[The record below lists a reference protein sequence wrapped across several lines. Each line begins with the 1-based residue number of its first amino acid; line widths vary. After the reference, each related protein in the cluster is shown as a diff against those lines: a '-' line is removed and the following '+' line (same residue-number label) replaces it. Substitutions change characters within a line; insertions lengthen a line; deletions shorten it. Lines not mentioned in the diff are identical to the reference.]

1 MPPPQQEIVEATV
14 SNAEDTREW
23 AVERLKVLSRLS
35 PWRLLR
41 HFLST
46 RTAVDMDTFF
56 DTFQCAALFIDI
68 SGFSAI
74 TEKLIGEY
82 GLSGAEQLAEH
93 LNKNLGDI
101 CEKLT
106 EAGGDII
113 KFAGDACLCV
123 FAVDPSLEEGSDAHR
138 ADLAQKAL
146 LATRLSLD
154 CIAELEAKQYEVMGT
169 TLTAHSGIGV
179 GPVTGFLAGGE
190 FKRSEYALVGA
201 PIAQLALAEPAAGN
215 GETVVSKEC
224 WELISQWCEGTEVVT
239 EGGSNVQGNVRVARI
254 ASAASALATMPP
266 SSTMASEIEA
276 LNKEEAQL
284 IIEEI
289 KQVVPGQVRQKLT
302 LFTPDSVPNVSEF
315 RLVTVMFIR
324 LLGIDYDKGRSELKK
339 VQKTVH
345 TIQTIIYEEGGAFSR
360 FAVDDKGAVI
370 LGIFGLPPAHADDA
384 ERACRA
390 ALRFCKQV
398 QVETS
403 PSGKFTPTVG
413 ITTGY
418 AFSGLVGSQR
428 NTSRCEYTTHGPLV
442 NLAARLMCASQDG
455 PFADE
460 ATKKACEKV
469 QSTPIVSDRGEDAQ
483 VQRVGVWV
491 AKPPIKVK
499 GKEDTVPIFVPQF
512 SRKLIRRITV
522 TERST
527 AVGSLLHSPDHSGSP
542 DGSRTGGRERSA
554 SKFAITQRV
563 KTVKNPFPKPQIC
576 GRKRELE
583 LMYDAFQPYIKDDGS
598 YTRQRLRPGMTR
610 WPSVVIIEGGLGM
623 GKTKLAEEAERVAE
637 ALQMMVVTS
646 TADKVEESE
655 MLYVFRNLME
665 AFLDLEEEAVLRK
678 SGEDYDWS
686 TGNPRMQALEE
697 IFEYGFD
704 SDSDDNSDDEPEDED
719 SMKQFL
725 PLLNGTV
732 LNSVKFTPEA
742 EARVTGIQGQAR
754 KKIIMDL
761 LEHWFRCLEE
771 EHGNVC
777 IVFEDAQY
785 MDPTSWQMIERV
797 SRLNLSLVTVLCLR
811 KGEKNLSEYTTSLA
825 TEKGVCTHISLGK
838 LDRDGV
844 RALLC
849 AKWAVST
856 VAPEIVDIV
865 YKKGDGSPFHSEQ
878 LADSIN
884 KPDRYGNKAWTI
896 IHNGHCALKGGVTLQ
911 DIKFP
916 ETLHGLITAQL
927 DLMSPEERKLLK
939 RAAVVGM
946 SVTPRILAE
955 VYNNPVVLAL
965 EGRASTPGRD
975 SDSVEHIHD
984 ILNRMRDKD
993 IMHQQSQ
1000 RWGLAQTVVR
1010 RRHWLGRPDEDPDDR
1025 RAPRQYRAIDDTVY
1039 IFTQQLMQ
1047 EVAEHLN
1054 LADEKRKIH
1063 RATAEA
1069 LEALDGTSR
1078 KMEDAQALAH
1088 HWGMAGPEH
1097 LKKEIAHLERAGA
1110 RALAVFA
1117 NKDASVIFESILAKT
1132 EAAASHEDSTFHQWA
1147 KDGQGKWRIQLAQA
1161 QIAMGESRSAYMT
1174 LQDAVKLYDGGRWA
1188 LPKKAAMQEKITAI
1202 MEDPTAEHIS
1212 NARIEFCAELSCLYD
1227 MLSEISY
1234 ATNNSSLRQYSQ
1246 LLAHLF
1252 AERSGQSPEIAK
1264 GHALVTFAYSAVD
1277 DQQQA
1282 QRHCDVARVMASEMQ
1297 QSEPATAVKVYMLT
1311 SLHVADR
1318 GSWHQAAAGWGSM
1331 AMLAA
1336 RMGDADKCDTA
1347 RLQLAWS
1354 QYNLGE
1360 LEAARK
1366 SCRRAEVSAEKR
1378 GDLFMRCRCLVLLAH
1393 CCLAIGEAEKAR
1405 KAAQQSREIL
1415 ANMLEGR
1422 GAGVTK
1428 AQLIGAEIQQDGL
1441 DALLL
1446 LRGMQLEAAYSVAL
1460 QGSKKVSAQEAS
1472 SAGRQ
1477 TQSTAILG
1485 CVMQVGA
1492 APVSSVQ
1499 ELCTHKPATWL
1510 TRFHAPGTLHTA
1522 KSSSNCFG
1530 TGLWDW
1536 LQWRCRASH

>member
-1 MPPPQQEIVEATV
+1 VPLHTEGAGDGIIPCGLAASRLAHCDVRHSRPLMPKQEIVEATV
-14 SNAEDTREW
+14 SDAEDTREW

-56 DTFQCAALFIDI
+56 DEFQCAALFIDI

-82 GLSGAEQLAEH
+82 GLNGAEQLAEH
-93 LNKNLGDI
+93 LNKNLGEI

-123 FAVDPSLEEGSDAHR
+123 FAVDSSLEEGSAAHR
-138 ADLAQKAL
+138 IDLAQKVL

-154 CIAELEAKQYEVMGT
+154 CIAALEAKQYEVMGT

-179 GPVTGFLAGGE
+179 GAVTGFLAGGE
-190 FKRSEYALVGA
+190 FKRSEYALVGD

-239 EGGSNVQGNVRVARI
+239 EDGSAAEGNVRVERI
-254 ASAASALATMPP
+254 GSAASALATMPP

-276 LNKEEAQL
+276 LSKEEAQL

-289 KQVVPGQVRQKLT
+289 KQVVPGQVRQKLPH
-302 LFTPDSVPNVSEF
+302 FTPDSVPNVSEF

-324 LLGIDYDKGRSELKK
+324 LLGIDYSKGRSELKK

-345 TIQTIIYEEGGAFSR
+345 TIQTTIYEEGGAFSR

-398 QVETS
+398 QADTG
-403 PSGKFTPTVG
+403 PSGKITPTVG
-413 ITTGY
+413 ITTGH

-455 PFADE
+455 PFVDE
-460 ATKKACEKV
+460 ATKKVCEKV
-469 QSTPIVSDRGEDAQ
+469 QSSHIVSDSGEETPK
-483 VQRVGVWV
+483 QRVGVWV
-491 AKPPIKVK
+491 SKPPIKVK
-499 GKEDTVPIFVPQF
+499 GKEEKVPIFVPQF
-512 SRKLIRRITV
+512 KRRMTRTFSV
-522 TERST
+522 VDRST
-527 AVGSLLHSPDHSGSP
+527 AVGSMLHSPEQLDSP
-542 DGSRTGGRERSA
+542 DGSARRRPERSA

-576 GRKRELE
+576 GRKRELGQ
-583 LMYDAFQPYIKDDGS
+583 MYDAFQPYIKDDGS
-598 YTRQRLRPGMTR
+598 YTRQKLRPGMTR

-623 GKTKLAEEAERVAE
+623 GKSKLAEEAERVAE
-637 ALQMMVVTS
+637 ALKMMVVAS
-646 TADKVEESE
+646 TADKVEETE

-665 AFLDLEEEAVLRK
+665 AFLDLEEEELLRK
-678 SGEDYDWS
+678 SGEDHDWS
-686 TGNPRMQALEE
+686 TGNPRMQALED
-697 IFEYGFD
+697 IFEFAFD
-704 SDSDDNSDDEPEDED
+704 SDSDDDSDDESDDED
-719 SMKQFL
+719 SMKQYL
-725 PLLNGTV
+725 PLLKGTV
-732 LNSVKFTPEA
+732 LNSVKFSPEA
-742 EARVTGIQGQAR
+742 EARVAAIQGQAR
-754 KKIIMDL
+754 KQIIMDL
-761 LEHWFRCLEE
+761 LEHWLRCLEE

-777 IVFEDAQY
+777 VVFEDAQY
-785 MDPTSWQMIERV
+785 IDPTSWQMIQRV
-797 SRLNLSLVTVLCLR
+797 ASLNLSIVTVLCLR
-811 KGEKNLSEYTTSLA
+811 KGERNLSEYTTQLSK
-825 TEKGVCTHISLGK
+825 EKGLCTHISLAK
-838 LDRDGV
+838 LDEDGV

-849 AKWAVST
+849 TKWGVST

-884 KPDRYGNKAWTI
+884 KPDSHGNRAWTVI
-896 IHNGHCALKGGVTLQ
+896 QNGHCALKSGVTLH

-955 VYNNPVVLAL
+955 VYNNPAVLAI

-975 SDSVEHIHD
+975 SDSVAHIHEM
-984 ILNRMRDKD
+984 LNRMRDKD

-1000 RWGLAQTVVR
+1000 RWGIAQSALR
-1010 RRHWLGRPDEDPDDR
+1010 RRQLEGAPAGGSGGRS
-1025 RAPRQYRAIDDTVY
+1025 ARQYRAIDDTVY

-1069 LEALDGTSR
+1069 LEARDGNSW
-1078 KMEDAQALAH
+1078 KMEDETALAH

-1097 LKKEIAHLERAGA
+1097 LKKEIAHLERAGGQ
-1110 RALAVFA
+1110 ALAVFA
-1117 NKDASVIFESILAKT
+1117 NKDARGIFESILAKT
-1132 EAAASHEDSTFHQWA
+1132 EAAVSQEGSKFHQWA
-1147 KDGQGKWRIQLAQA
+1147 KDSQGKWRIQLSQA
-1161 QIAMGESRSAYMT
+1161 QMAMGEFKAAYQT
-1174 LQDAVKLYDGGRWA
+1174 LQDAVKLYDGGMWA
-1188 LPKKAAMQEKITAI
+1188 LPQKAAMEESISAI
-1202 MEDPTAEHIS
+1202 MEDPTAGHVS
-1212 NARIEFCAELSCLYD
+1212 DARIEFCAELSNLHD
-1227 MLSEISY
+1227 MLSEISF
-1234 ATNNSSLRQYSQ
+1234 ATNDSALRQYSQ

-1252 AERSGQSPEIAK
+1252 AERSGRSPEIAK
-1264 GHALVTFAYSAVD
+1264 GHALVTFAYSGVD

-1282 QRHCDVARVMASEMQ
+1282 QHHCDLATVMAAEMQ
-1297 QSEPATAVKVYMLT
+1297 QADPATAVKVYMLT
-1311 SLHVADR
+1311 SLHAADR
-1318 GSWHQAAAGWGSM
+1318 GSWQQAAAGWSSM
-1331 AMLAA
+1331 ATLAA

-1360 LEAARK
+1360 LANARK

-1378 GDLFMRCRCLVLLAH
+1378 GDSFMRCRCLVLMAH
-1393 CCLAIGEAEKAR
+1393 CCLATGEAEKAR
-1405 KAAQQSREIL
+1405 KAAQHSREIL
-1415 ANMLEGR
+1415 ANLIDGR

-1428 AQLIGAEIQQDGL
+1428 AQLVGAEIQQDGL

-1460 QGSKKVSAQEAS
+1460 QGSKKVSAQQAS
-1472 SAGRQ
+1472 GAGRQ
-1477 TQSTAILG
+1477 TQSTAIIG
-1485 CVMQVGA
+1485 CVARVGI
-1492 APVSSVQ
+1492 APS
-1499 ELCTHKPATWL
+1499 CATP
-1510 TRFHAPGTLHTA
+1510 RIE
-1522 KSSSNCFG
+1522 KN
-1530 TGLWDW
+1530 
-1536 LQWRCRASH
+1536 